1 MRPGWTWTG
10 ICIVRTW
17 DHQAS
22 LDPCTSMAHS
32 PQGRIA
38 NRWPAASIASQTACV
53 IVLADLEII
62 GSLGYQHVNMST
74 CQHVNMSTKRA
85 ASGPEIVALHIG
97 DISPIATVSLI
108 ARSSAWKSS

>member
-74 CQHVNMSTKRA
+74 KRA